1 MSGAAYELHEWAHMN
16 ANVWRAC
23 EGAATTAVQAGIE
36 DHLSTDPAANAGRL
50 AQHDACMSCSP
61 MRSTSTPGWPAD
73 MSYMG
78 PFYPIRNE
86 PPMHHIVRVGWDTP
100 KHPDEEHV
108 DFWTLAHGLPARVV
122 SVRWTRRAIIEAA
135 NEARHARCTGHPV
148 QPRQRTNTSAPRLT
162 APQFVGIG
170 TRRT

>member
-1 MSGAAYELHEWAHMN
+1 MSGGPAKAPPPRPCRPESRTICRQIPLRMLDAL
-16 ANVWRAC
+16 
-23 EGAATTAVQAGIE
+23 
-36 DHLSTDPAANAGRL
+36 LSTMHVL
-50 AQHDACMSCSP
+50 LSP